1 MLIANLA
8 LSEFM
13 VLLTST
19 VHLVALAA
27 LIALFRRRIIAHRDT
42 LSLAPQMIAILAVV
56 MTLFV
61 LHGIEIWLYAGVYL
75 LVGAFDALEPA
86 LYFATSTFTTVG
98 FGDIVLDEDWRLFS
112 AIQSANG
119 FLLIGWST
127 AYLVT
132 VIGMIRDLDRSFASR
147 EEPS

>member
-8 LSEFM
+8 LSAFM

-19 VHLVALAA
+19 VHLVGLAA
-27 LIALFRRRIIAHRDT
+27 LIAFFRRRIIAHHDT
-42 LSLAPQMIAILAVV
+42 LSLARQMIAILAVV

-61 LHGIEIWLYAGVYL
+61 LHGIEIWLYAVVYL

-132 VIGMIRDLDRSFASR
+132 VIGMIRDLDRSFAAR
-147 EEPS
+147 ED

>member
-8 LSEFM
+8 LSAFM

-19 VHLVALAA
+19 VHLVGLAA
-27 LIALFRRRIIAHRDT
+27 LIAFFRRRIIAQNDT
-42 LSLAPQMIAILAVV
+42 LSLARQMIAILAVV

-98 FGDIVLDEDWRLFS
+98 FGEIVLDEDWRLFS

-132 VIGMIRDLDRSFASR
+132 VIAMIRDLDRSFAAR
-147 EEPS
+147 EE